1 MSGMAKCSSSA
12 ILPCM
17 VPLNQPPSIWH
28 RRIIL
33 TPSVTVAPKLSSRS
47 RSRFIS
53 APSRSCPG
61 IAGWAQIHGYRGE
74 TDAEEKMRKRVE
86 YHLFYIDNWPLCLDL
101 QIEARTPLS
110 RTAYQNAYCPANR
123 KRVIPA
129 HAGNPNQRQC
139 DCRVSLPNPR
149 PKRIERI
156 ADLADERRDGEGRAD
171 RYQRRREPEHADK
184 QPYPA
189 RLL

>member
-1 MSGMAKCSSSA
+1 VAQAHNLNTVGDRCAETFLT
-12 ILPCM
+12 LP
-17 VPLNQPPSIWH
+17 VEIHLG
-28 RRIIL
+28 
-33 TPSVTVAPKLSSRS
+33 
-47 RSRFIS
+47 
-53 APSRSCPG
+53 PSRSCPG

-129 HAGNPNQRQC
+129 HAGIPINAN
-139 DCRVSLPNPR
+139 V
-149 PKRIERI
+149 I
-156 ADLADERRDGEGRAD
+156 AE
-171 RYQRRREPEHADK
+171 
-184 QPYPA
+184 
-189 RLL
+189 